1 MNTSP
6 INRKSQDTDH
16 ERVSRAQAWARAE
29 APTIWLLGKTQAGKT
44 SIVAEIVGK
53 GHDEIGQ
60 GFLPMTKSARLYAF
74 PEERPVLR
82 FLDTRG
88 LGDVADYDPT
98 TDLHQASRQAQVI
111 LVVTRATDLAIEE
124 VLATLARVRLEQP
137 ERPVLVAQS
146 CLHHA
151 YARHDGHPL
160 PYPFTGEDSDFA
172 LPGLPDELRQAMQ
185 AQRKLFLDLPGKVPP
200 VFVPL
205 DFTRPEQGVPPGDYG
220 AQRLWDVLE
229 AVLPETVERL
239 RAAAGK
245 PLPER
250 LRLKVMLPWAMAA
263 AAANAVP
270 VPLFGGIVSAS
281 LQAAMVNQI
290 ARRCG
295 LPATLD
301 HWREFMA
308 ALGTGFALGFGG
320 RLAAQQV
327 LKVGVGLGSA
337 LVAAWTFA
345 ITWGIGEAALY
356 YFTERAAGREPDR
369 AVLHS
374 QYQHG
379 YQHGLRKARTIYD
392 QRKEPTQ

>member
-6 INRKSQDTDH
+6 FNRKSQDTDH

-98 TDLHQASRQAQVI
+98 TDLQQASRQAQVI

-124 VLATLARVRLEQP
+124 VLATLARVRREQP
-137 ERPVLVAQS
+137 DRPVLVAQS
-146 CLHHA
+146 CLHQA
-151 YARHDGHPL
+151 YARHDRHPL

-185 AQRKLFLDLPGKVPP
+185 AQRKLFADLPGKLPP

-205 DFTRPEQGVPPGDYG
+205 DFTRPEQGVPPSDYG

-229 AVLPETVERL
+229 SVLLETVVRL
-239 RAAAGK
+239 RAEAST

-250 LRLKVMLPWAMAA
+250 LRLKVMLPWAFAA

-270 VPLFGGIVSAS
+270 APILGGLGSAS
-281 LQAAMVNQI
+281 LQALMVNQI

-295 LPATLD
+295 VKATLD
-301 HWREFMA
+301 QWGAFVTT
-308 ALGTGFALGFGG
+308 LGPGFALGFGG
-320 RLAAQQV
+320 RWAAQQV
-327 LKVGVGLGSA
+327 LKLGIGWGSA

-356 YFTERAAGREPDR
+356 YFAERAAGREPDPKITHAR
-369 AVLHS
+369 YLH
-374 QYQHG
+374 G
-379 YQHGLRKARTIYD
+379 IKEARTIYEK
-392 QRKEPTQ
+392 RKEPTQ